1 MKRRAS
7 GCSVNDSGKSRR
19 RGGGNARST
28 PRTVFSMMRTG
39 THSSASPRL
48 FRAPRIDG
56 LAGQQQV
63 ERGGRAD
70 EPRQALDA
78 APAGND
84 PQHHFGEAEPRSRL
98 VDDDAIPARE
108 RQFQAAA
115 QTETANERQRRIL
128 DVSEPLERV
137 PAALDDRDRAGL
149 VLHAAEFVD
158 IGAGN
163 EAVRLAGTY
172 HETLRRIAIEEI
184 ERLVQFGQHCGGQ
197 AC

>member
-1 MKRRAS
+1 MIAHRHAFV
-7 GCSVNDSGKSRR
+7 GEPQ
-19 RGGGNARST
+19 A
-28 PRTVFSMMRTG
+28 
-39 THSSASPRL
+39 

-98 VDDDAIPARE
+98 VDDDAIPARKG
-108 RQFQAAA
+108 QFQAAP

-149 VLHAAEFVD
+149 VLHVAEFVD

-172 HETLRRIAIEEI
+172 HQTLRRIAIEEV
-184 ERLVQFGQHCGGQ
+184 ECLVQFGQHCGGQ
-197 AC
+197 RIDRGARFVERESREAIGVASDGPMLHRRS